1 MITKDEVREL
11 LLDNEALSNLNAN
24 YRGYCQDLADFYTP
38 NKAWINSIKIQGE
51 RVKFNFLYDSTAILS
66 SREAANGFATYQ
78 TNPATRWFGLQYRNK
93 KIRDRSDVKIF
104 CHDVEEWC
112 LSKLKESNFYSVMPD
127 WFHDKL
133 IFGTGTFSQL
143 KDDKKF
149 VKYQEIPVGQVNRV
163 IDGNGELIGLFRNFT
178 LTARQAWKMWGNKA
192 GESIVKAYIDK
203 PNDSF
208 DFMHYV
214 GERENVEP
222 GKRDALNMPYKS
234 IWIGKKDKNVIHESG
249 FLEMPYY
256 SEVFYKD
263 STDPNGFS
271 PAMDMFPWVKL
282 VNAMART
289 VIRGG
294 MKQIDPPYIMADK
307 GIVLPL
313 NLNPAGMNYRNAKLN
328 GDSLQVLPVGNGR
341 IDLGREMIEL
351 YMAKIERGMFVDLFR
366 SFNEITKQMT
376 VPEVQQRIAQ
386 GMAMLGPVVNRDNR
400 TLGNMLTSLIN
411 MGARDPLSGFPKMP
425 EDLEQE
431 YYDFIHLSQLA
442 KAQNQAELG
451 EIQGFLQDVAG
462 LGAVIPTVFDKIDED
477 KTIDVMHRIRG
488 VTPELLREDD
498 AVERMRRHREE
509 QNALIAQ
516 LQAGQA
522 VGDIAKTGSEANKNF
537 AAAEAAGK
545 A

>member
-1 MITKDEVREL
+1 MINKEELKEL

-24 YRGYCQDLADFYTP
+24 YRSYCQDLADFYTP

-51 RVKFNFLYDSTAILS
+51 RVKFNFLYDSTAILA

-78 TNPATRWFGLQYRNK
+78 TNPATTWFALRYRRK
-93 KIRDRSDVKIF
+93 DFRDRPDVKKF
-104 CHDVEEWC
+104 CYDVADWS
-112 LSKLKESNFYSVMPD
+112 LSTLKDTNFYSVMPD
-127 WFHDKL
+127 WFHDKI
-133 IFGTGTFSQL
+133 IFGTGTFSML

-149 VKYQEIPVGQVNRV
+149 AQFTAIPVAQVNRV
-163 IDGNGELIGLFRNFT
+163 IDANGELVGLYRNFT
-178 LTARQAWKMWGNKA
+178 LTARQAWKMWGHKA
-192 GESIVKAYIDK
+192 GESVVKSYIEK
-203 PNDSF
+203 PNENF
-208 DFMHYV
+208 DFVHYV

-222 GKRDALNMPYKS
+222 GKVDALNMPYKS
-234 IWIGKKDKNVIHESG
+234 VWIGKKDKNIILESG
-249 FLEMPYY
+249 FMDIPYY

-341 IDLGREMIEL
+341 IDLGRELIEL
-351 YMAKIERGMFVDLFR
+351 YMSKIERGMFVDLFR

-386 GMAMLGPVVNRDNR
+386 GMAMLGPVVNRDNK
-400 TLGNMLTSLIN
+400 TLARMVTNLIN
-411 MGARDPLSGFPKMP
+411 MGVRNKLSGFPKIP
-425 EDLEQE
+425 EELIEE
-431 YYDFIHLSQLA
+431 NYDFIHLSQLS
-442 KAQNQAELG
+442 KAQNQSELG

-462 LGAVIPTVFDKIDED
+462 LGAIIPSAFDKIDED
-477 KTIDVMHRIRG
+477 KTIDVMHRVRG
-488 VTPELLREDD
+488 VTPEVLREDEAID
-498 AVERMRRHREE
+498 RMRRHREE

-537 AAAEAAGK
+537 ATVEAAGK